1 MSNSKTIASV
11 QGGDPI
17 NPTHY
22 KSHPSGVECV
32 TIAEHFNFCLGNA
45 LKYLWRAGLKDS
57 KIQDLKKAAWYLNRE
72 IQRLETRDAVECE
85 MTKKSPSPDGPSR
98 VPSGSLD
105 ALPTAAW
112 DGRGSL

>member
-1 MSNSKTIASV
+1 VSNSKTIASV

-45 LKYLWRAGLKDS
+45 LKYLWRAGLKDDA
-57 KIQDLKKAAWYLNRE
+57 IVDLKKARWYLDRE
-72 IQRLETRDAVECE
+72 IARLELQAE
-85 MTKKSPSPDGPSR
+85 SPSKTSKKA
-98 VPSGSLD
+98 VKK
-105 ALPTAAW
+105 AAK
-112 DGRGSL
+112 